1 MFEVLFDVVEDQ
13 ASARTFGL
21 RVGPELEWE
30 DRTVRCLSSLEDHF
44 RITEIERAAGELF
57 RNMNMAIV
65 ADDQPISRQDFQHFV
80 TDHGA
85 FVWLVDGVIVAYLLL
100 EQVDGAAHIEQV
112 TVHPEHSRQGI
123 GAQLI
128 VAGDSWARERE
139 LPAVTLTTFRDVPW
153 NAPYYERLG
162 FRAFLPRDAGPA
174 MIARMDTEAAR
185 GLEACPREAMI
196 RPCCKTPNRRS

>member
-1 MFEVLFDVVEDQ
+1 M
-13 ASARTFGL
+13 R
-21 RVGPELEWE
+21 R
-30 DRTVRCLSSLEDHF
+30 LSSLEDHF
-44 RITEIERAAGELF
+44 QITEIERAAGEMF
-57 RNMNMAIV
+57 RNINMAIV
-65 ADDQPISRQDFQHFV
+65 ADDQPISRQDFQRFV

-112 TVHPEHSRQGI
+112 TVHPEHARQGI

-128 VAGDSWARERE
+128 VVADSWACERG

-162 FRAFLPRDAGPA
+162 FRDHLPRDWGPA
-174 MIARMDTEAAR
+174 MGARMETEAAR
-185 GLEACPREAMI
+185 GLEAWPRMAMSRPVSKLRTAEADVHE
-196 RPCCKTPNRRS
+196 